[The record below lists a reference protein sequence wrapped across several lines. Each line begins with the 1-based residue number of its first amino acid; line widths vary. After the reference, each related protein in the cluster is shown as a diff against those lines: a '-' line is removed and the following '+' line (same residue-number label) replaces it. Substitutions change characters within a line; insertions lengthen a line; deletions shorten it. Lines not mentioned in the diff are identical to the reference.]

1 MRVPPESV
9 GSLSLLVITISK
21 ASALVSPS
29 ITTLPAPVPYIIMG
43 LSVVIGF
50 IAALC
55 LPPPGLYLPI
65 MIRDDKIMTQ
75 QEISTM
81 LKSNVVK
88 ISFNKDSNANVFMVR
103 SYYYSK
109 QLVNLHSMSYVLSQT
124 ERSLQHTRI

>member
-81 LKSNVVK
+81 L
-88 ISFNKDSNANVFMVR
+88 R